1 MSRKANPTLIGS
13 FVLGGV
19 FLSVVA
25 VLVFGSGRMFR
36 DTSPFISFFDGSIS
50 GLDVGASVRF
60 RGIDVGEV
68 TEVLIDLPG
77 VERAGED
84 VRIAVIYE
92 LDRQQ
97 VESRGAG
104 VRLADPLAFDT
115 LIGLGIH
122 AELAS
127 ESLVTGRKYIALD
140 LDPGSPID
148 FDPVPGAPH
157 PEIPTV
163 NTGLERLEE
172 EVYGLI
178 AELGA
183 VRLDSLINTATEAF
197 SDIGELARAPEIT
210 NALEGLPATIGN
222 LNRTISDLQMLVAN
236 VDSTLVPIREGVVA
250 TTAQATSTMQ
260 QLESTL
266 EEVGGVLKP
275 ESPVFVHFEQAMI
288 DLSEA
293 SRALRNLADYLER
306 NPSAILR
313 GRPGGDR

>member
-1 MSRKANPTLIGS
+1 MSRRGNPTLIGS

-19 FLSVVA
+19 LIAIAA

-36 DTSPFISFFDGSIS
+36 DTTPFISFFEGSIS

-60 RGIDVGEV
+60 RGIEVGEV
-68 TEVLIDLPG
+68 SEVLIDLPG

-104 VRLADPLAFDT
+104 TRLADPLAFDT
-115 LIGLGIH
+115 LIGLGIR
-122 AELAS
+122 ASLAS
-127 ESLVTGRKYIALD
+127 ESLVTGRKYVSLD
-140 LDPGSPID
+140 LDPGNPID
-148 FDPVPGAPH
+148 YDPVPGAPH

-172 EVYGLI
+172 EVYGMVS
-178 AELGA
+178 ELGT
-183 VRLDSLINTATEAF
+183 VRIDSMIMSATAAF
-197 SDIGELARAPEIT
+197 QEIGDLARAPELRD
-210 NALEGLPATIGN
+210 ALDGLPGTIASLDATIG
-222 LNRTISDLQMLVAN
+222 DLQLLVAN
-236 VDSTLVPIREGVVA
+236 VDSILVPIREGVVS
-250 TTAQATSTMQ
+250 TTAQATLTMA

-266 EEVGGVLKP
+266 EDVGGVLEP
-275 ESPVFVHFEQAMI
+275 ESPMFIHFERAMI

-306 NPSAILR
+306 NPSALVR
-313 GRPGGDR
+313 GRPEGDR